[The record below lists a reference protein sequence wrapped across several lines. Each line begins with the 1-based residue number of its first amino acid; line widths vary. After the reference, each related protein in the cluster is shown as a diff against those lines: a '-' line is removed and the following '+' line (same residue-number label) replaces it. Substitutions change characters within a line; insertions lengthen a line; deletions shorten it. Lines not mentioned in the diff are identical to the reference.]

1 MRRFFIPS
9 IPSGTT
15 TDITGTDAH
24 HLRHVLR
31 LQPQDTIIVFDG
43 TGDEYHARIIS
54 MDDQSVQVELLS
66 PIENSIESHL
76 DLTLAQA
83 FLKEKKMDGLIR
95 HLTELGVTRWI
106 PFMARRSVPNPDP
119 KRLQSRIQRW
129 RKISLESLKQC
140 GRSRPMAI
148 DPPVSFQEALELSKP
163 YDLKLIFWEK
173 ADLSQPSILQAGFRP
188 GRVFM
193 MIGPEGG
200 FDPAEIRTAQA
211 KEFQIAALGPRIL
224 RAETAT
230 LTAAVLAQYVFGDLG
245 SKMS

>member
-1 MRRFFIPS
+1 M
-9 IPSGTT
+9 
-15 TDITGTDAH
+15 
-24 HLRHVLR
+24 RHVLR
-31 LQPQDTIIVFDG
+31 FQPQDTIIVFDG
-43 TGDEYHARIIS
+43 TGAEYRARIVS
-54 MDDQSVQVELLS
+54 MDDPSVQVELLS
-66 PIENSIESHL
+66 PIQKSIESPL

-83 FLKEKKMDGLIR
+83 FLKEKKMDSLIR
-95 HLTELGVTRWI
+95 HLTELGVTRWV
-106 PFMARRSVPNPDP
+106 PFMARRCVPTPDA

-140 GRSRPMAI
+140 GRSRPI
-148 DPPVSFQEALELSKP
+148 TIEPPVSFQEALDLSKP

-173 ADLSQPSILQAGFRP
+173 ADLSQPSMLQANIRP
-188 GRVFM
+188 ARIFI

-200 FDPAEIRTAQA
+200 FDPAEIRAAQA

-230 LTAAVLAQYVFGDLG
+230 LTAAALAQFVFGDLG